1 MSKWQQMSEKFIA
14 LTQREKIIVAF
25 VCVFLVTYGLYFLL
39 LEPALKQQSTLT
51 NRQQSTNQQISDLQE
66 QIKIIQAALRE
77 DPNQDVK
84 AQIAQLKE
92 ELKTTDTQLEN
103 AMAQYVA
110 PEEMARKLTQLLQTA
125 PGLRVT
131 SLVVH
136 KPSQLDP
143 NVGYETVPE
152 QSQAE
157 QVAND
162 QSTDSQN
169 TEVAAQRPSISEQ
182 DKLPMLYRHEMTL
195 AVKGGYFDLM
205 TFVKR
210 VLENNKQFTVND
222 LDYEVGTHPE
232 ATLTLSIV
240 TISDNENVIRL

>member
-1 MSKWQQMSEKFIA
+1 MSKWQEFSEKFIA

-25 VCVFLVTYGLYFLL
+25 TCVFLVTYGLYFLL
-39 LEPALKQQSTLT
+39 LEPSLKQQKNLN
-51 NRQQSTNQQISDLQE
+51 NRIVSANQQVSDLQQQIS
-66 QIKIIQAALRE
+66 IIQAALRE
-77 DPNQDVK
+77 DPNKEIK
-84 AQIAQLKE
+84 AQISQLKTA
-92 ELKTTDTQLEN
+92 LKDTDGQLEA
-103 AMAQYVA
+103 AMSQYVA

-143 NVGYETVPE
+143 NAINDAGNTDETDNNMADESAEIIQQEPVGQT
-152 QSQAE
+152 
-157 QVAND
+157 
-162 QSTDSQN
+162 
-169 TEVAAQRPSISEQ
+169 
-182 DKLPMLYRHEMTL
+182 KLPMLYRHKMTL

-205 TFVKR
+205 SFVKR

-232 ATLTLSIV
+232 ATLTLSLV